1 MPPATGPEVPDL
13 TPYVGTPAVLGNLE
27 GFRTALC
34 KPGARLSDVAR
45 DVGVK
50 ADESFFT
57 YLDAWPPSASQRL
70 LDLLRAVIVESDQP
84 RGLAVGWINSD
95 DGGLG
100 RPLTLD
106 DTEVIIGDWFGDPV
120 PVIVRSPHP

>member
-13 TPYVGTPAVLGNLE
+13 TPYLGTAAVLANLE
-27 GFRTALC
+27 GFRAALNQ
-34 KPGARLSDVAR
+34 PAARLSDVAR
-45 DVGVK
+45 DVGID
-50 ADESFFT
+50 AHHSFFT
-57 YLDAWPPSASQRL
+57 YLDQWPAAASQKL
-70 LDLLRAVIVESDQP
+70 LDLLRAVIVESEQP
-84 RGLAVGWINSD
+84 RGIALGWINSD

-100 RPLTLD
+100 EPRTMA